1 MEGEYDEEY
10 VPEPP
15 KLRRGRAKAVSV
27 DPEPE
32 IQPIPARPRSRAKK
46 ADPVPEEPPP
56 EPKPKRT
63 RAKPPEPQ
71 GPEWTEVKP
80 KRARKKPEPGS
91 VPPRDISF
99 NSARGPI
106 NFTAHKA
113 SAPLKDPPPSRPYR
127 SPYEHLHG
135 PPANR
140 FSHLMSAW

>member
-15 KLRRGRAKAVSV
+15 KLRRGRAKVSV

-46 ADPVPEEPPP
+46 ADPEPEEPP

-63 RAKPPEPQ
+63 RAKPPEPRE
-71 GPEWTEVKP
+71 PEWTEVKP
-80 KRARKKPEPGS
+80 KRARKKPEPGT
-91 VPPRDISF
+91 VPPKDISF

-113 SAPLKDPPPSRPYR
+113 SAPLEDPTPSRPYR

-140 FSHLMSAW
+140 FSHIMSAW

>member
-1 MEGEYDEEY
+1 MEEYDDD

-15 KLRRGRAKAVSV
+15 KLRRGRSKAVSM

-46 ADPVPEEPPP
+46 ADPVPEPEELPPAP

-63 RAKPPEPQ
+63 RAKPPEPRE
-71 GPEWTEVKP
+71 PEWTEVKP
-80 KRARKKPEPGS
+80 KRARKKPEG
-91 VPPRDISF
+91 PPRDVSF
-99 NSARGPI
+99 TSARGPI
-106 NFTAHKA
+106 SFTANRA
-113 SAPLKDPPPSRPYR
+113 SAPLGAPSPSRPYR

-135 PPANR
+135 PPVNR

>member
-1 MEGEYDEEY
+1 MEEYDD
-10 VPEPP
+10 VPEEP
-15 KLRRGRAKAVSV
+15 KPRRTRSKAVAV

-46 ADPVPEEPPP
+46 ADPEPEEPP

-63 RAKPPEPQ
+63 RAKPPEPRE
-71 GPEWTEVKP
+71 PEWTEVKP
-80 KRARKKPEPGS
+80 KRARKKPEPGT
-91 VPPRDISF
+91 VPPKDISF

-113 SAPLKDPPPSRPYR
+113 SAPLEDPTPSRPYR

-140 FSHLMSAW
+140 FSHIMSAW

>member
-1 MEGEYDEEY
+1 MYVLYKMEEYDEEY

-46 ADPVPEEPPP
+46 ADPEPEELPPAP

-63 RAKPPEPQ
+63 RAKPPEPRE
-71 GPEWTEVKP
+71 PEWTEVKP

-91 VPPRDISF
+91 VPPRDVSF
-99 NSARGPI
+99 TSARGPI
-106 NFTAHKA
+106 STVAFPALSLA
-113 SAPLKDPPPSRPYR
+113 VRAPPRPPCQ
-127 SPYEHLHG
+127 
-135 PPANR
+135 
-140 FSHLMSAW
+140 